1 MAIDEVDL
9 YQGECPPINV
19 DGSLCDFEASS
30 NCQLEFDL
38 TSDYFWKVQRG
49 PTTNQAT
56 GPSVDHTL
64 GTAIGQFVFELYIL
78 MYHIYICVYC
88 VHYADLVLIS
98 RFCFANKVYFRKKVQ
113 LNSVE

>member
-1 MAIDEVDL
+1 MIGDSYYSDMAIDDVNM

-64 GTAIGQFVFELYIL
+64 GTAVGQFVFIL
-78 MYHIYICVYC
+78 LAGFKAV
-88 VHYADLVLIS
+88 VKPL
-98 RFCFANKVYFRKKVQ
+98 F
-113 LNSVE
+113 